1 MIKKYYKKIVLKQVI
16 YCKIN
21 ACFFIF
27 FVCNFASE
35 YINFRYK
42 SGQNVKNQTRLKKLL
57 LNNIIINAKN
67 KNKEIF
73 QPDWNKKIKKEVK
86 FDCNQ
91 TS

>member
-35 YINFRYK
+35 YINFCNK
-42 SGQNVKNQTRLKKLL
+42 SGQNIKNQTRVKKLL
-57 LNNIIINAKN
+57 LNNIIINVKS
-67 KNKEIF
+67 KNKEFFGLIG
-73 QPDWNKKIKKEVK
+73 IKKQK
-86 FDCNQ
+86 RW
-91 TS
+91 